1 MSSPTGAH
9 QSPFCLQ
16 SDSQQRSLLFNLPL
30 ELRYKIYA
38 EIFQPRVYHYDVERG
53 IVEVQ
58 HQECEFAIFK
68 ECHRSGACSWD
79 FSKTG
84 IHRAPCEEKASEWF
98 HRTCGCSL
106 RGTVRF
112 LRVCQQAYVEAQR
125 HFILSVT
132 IALRQ
137 GRCFIIALELTKAAQ
152 LRSFNRRFLRSSLSG
167 LAPGDCL
174 RRLHLALGGIVDN
187 ELFRIVKVINGC
199 KLLLDCLF
207 LELGGALLPSY
218 CKTGF
223 LYSDFF
229 KAISLLRD
237 VKNVQVTWG
246 WMAYNLVFASDGPEK
261 CAGYFTHELCY
272 SVSPL
277 WPESFRK
284 YLNSVNQ
291 QYCDI
296 LSRALSE
303 LTSRHRKKDRR
314 RRDTLHKEA
323 RTIFVVRVQEL
334 MEEARLHMSP
344 LGCFDGYFDGCS
356 NRSIHQR
363 AA

>member
-16 SDSQQRSLLFNLPL
+16 SDSQQRSPLFNLPL

-68 ECHRSGACSWD
+68 ECHRSRACSWD
-79 FSKTG
+79 FSKTD
-84 IHRAPCEEKASEWF
+84 IHRAPCEEKALEWF

-112 LRVCQQAYVEAQR
+112 LRACQQVYVEAQR

-132 IALRQ
+132 ITLRQ
-137 GRCFIIALELTKAAQ
+137 EHRFITVLESTEVTQ
-152 LRSFNRRFLRSSLSG
+152 LRSFSQRFLRSSLSG

-174 RRLHLALGGIVDN
+174 RRLHLALGEITGDD
-187 ELFRIVKVINGC
+187 LFRIVKVINGC
-199 KLLLDCLF
+199 KLLLDCLL
-207 LELGGALLPSY
+207 LEFGSALLPSY
-218 CKTGF
+218 CKIEF

-246 WMAYNLVFASDGPEK
+246 QMVYNLVFASDGYEK
-261 CAGYFTHELCY
+261 CTGYFIDARCY
-272 SVSPL
+272 SVSLL

-284 YLNSVNQ
+284 YLDSVNQ

-314 RRDTLHKEA
+314 RFDTLHKEA
-323 RTIFVVRVQEL
+323 RAIFVVRVQEL
-334 MEEARLHMSP
+334 MEEARLYLSP
-344 LGCFDGYFDGCS
+344 WGCS
-356 NRSIHQR
+356 NRCSNKSIHQR
-363 AA
+363 AIA